1 MTNILLLGM
10 GGFTTFSAFGNE
22 TVNLIPENF
31 MTNAFMN
38 IGANEV
44 LGLLAVCWDE

>member
-1 MTNILLLGM
+1 VTNILFLGM
-10 GGFTTFSAFGNE
+10 SGFTTFSAFGNE
-22 TVNLIPENF
+22 TANLIRQSF

-44 LGLLAVCWDE
+44 LGLLAVC